1 MRAFTVRLTTVVV
14 LLFSGTAIARAQD
27 PIHVTVQV
35 GPGPDAPT
43 THAYV
48 TEFFRQRSGCRSL
61 VVPWAVGSY
70 SAFFEF
76 RSGEGHSVLV
86 WDSRVELPNT
96 FGEFVH
102 ETSGEQTIAG
112 IVRNVC
118 DFIKTR

>member
-14 LLFSGTAIARAQD
+14 LVFSGTAIARAQD
-27 PIHVTVQV
+27 STVQV
-35 GPGPDAPT
+35 VVGPSPDAPT

-61 VVPWAVGSY
+61 VVPLGGLASY
-70 SAFFEF
+70 IAFFEF

-86 WDSRVELPNT
+86 WGSRPELST
-96 FGEFVH
+96 FSELLH
-102 ETSGEQTIAG
+102 ETSGEQTIAD

-118 DFIKTR
+118 DFIKTQ